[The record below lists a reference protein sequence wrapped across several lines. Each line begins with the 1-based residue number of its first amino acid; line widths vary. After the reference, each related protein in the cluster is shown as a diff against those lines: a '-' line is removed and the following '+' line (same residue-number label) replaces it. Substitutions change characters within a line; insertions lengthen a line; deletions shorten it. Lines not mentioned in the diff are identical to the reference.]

1 MERNFFRTFLWK
13 FHTFFVHLVLDIP
26 FFFHNSQDNLF
37 ASILIG
43 YFIHLCHVLLFL
55 TNASTSSTHGFILFS
70 SFSLCWMKQFSW
82 HPNAFILFLSLSPF
96 GAKYFPYFR
105 DSPCSLACLRRYLP
119 IISSFFS
126 AFCFLRRII
135 FFSIQQ
141 IHPLLHIFPLLGEI
155 SPQMTNFPA
164 HDKSPRRWQI
174 SRKKKET
181 TPKRCRF
188 LPRIAVTLSV
198 RRSHI

>member
-105 DSPCSLACLRRYLP
+105 DSPCSLACL
-119 IISSFFS
+119 F
-126 AFCFLRRII
+126 
-135 FFSIQQ
+135 
-141 IHPLLHIFPLLGEI
+141 
-155 SPQMTNFPA
+155 
-164 HDKSPRRWQI
+164 PRRWQI